1 TKGISKEVLFVI
13 IRAAMDLITQFLK
26 SKQHHETGSLRH
38 VADSVWRKKSKIL
51 AIAKKNETPFYLI
64 DDAEL
69 NKSIGE
75 FESGFRKPLRQSRFF
90 YAIKTNYHP
99 HILRTAVKRGWGLDA
114 SSGREL
120 DLALQAGA
128 RQILFTGP
136 GKTDKEL
143 ALAQKHAGRV
153 ILNIDNFS
161 ELARVGKLLRGKTT
175 KLRAGVRFFS
185 KLHETW
191 SKFGIPLKDLGRF
204 WHQAGKIRNL
214 ELSGVQ
220 FHSSLNRFPGRNAK
234 IIAELG
240 GYLKSKFPKTFLEEI
255 KFIDIGGGYYP
266 DNIEGYYPW
275 SASYPW
281 TLSPG
286 HFQKLSASALGKPV
300 TFKQR
305 YYITRAA
312 SPEAFAK
319 EIASAIR
326 ENLQPLVNAE
336 IFLEPGRIIATRAM
350 HLVLKVVDVK
360 DGLAVTDGGINMTG
374 WEFGQNFYLP
384 IVNISNF
391 ARQEINFPLYGSL
404 CTPRDFWGYYIYA
417 KKITSGDV
425 IVIPNQGAYRFT
437 LAQEFIKP
445 IPPAYLLK

>member
-1 TKGISKEVLFVI
+1 
-13 IRAAMDLITQFLK
+13 MDLITQFLK

-255 KFIDIGGGYYP
+255 KFIEDFVL
-266 DNIEGYYPW
+266 
-275 SASYPW
+275 
-281 TLSPG
+281 T
-286 HFQKLSASALGKPV
+286 KLP
-300 TFKQR
+300 
-305 YYITRAA
+305 
-312 SPEAFAK
+312 
-319 EIASAIR
+319 AI
-326 ENLQPLVNAE
+326 
-336 IFLEPGRIIATRAM
+336 
-350 HLVLKVVDVK
+350 
-360 DGLAVTDGGINMTG
+360 IN
-374 WEFGQNFYLP
+374 EQ
-384 IVNISNF
+384 
-391 ARQEINFPLYGSL
+391 
-404 CTPRDFWGYYIYA
+404 
-417 KKITSGDV
+417 
-425 IVIPNQGAYRFT
+425 
-437 LAQEFIKP
+437 
-445 IPPAYLLK
+445 AYLDPKSKLQELVQERLSITPIYKVISESGPDHAKNFVIGVYISDRLIGEGTGPSKQDSEVEAAKNALQKQDF